1 MMWLLAQEAAGTG
14 AVMWKLIIAVSLF
27 VSVGL
32 LTYAWG
38 PLVMNFIR
46 RQEAEYD
53 RVLRGQLL
61 MDVSPRTVTVLG
73 LGGMLLLG
81 LIGYGISQNLLLAAL
96 LATAGAFL
104 PRLTIK
110 ALRNRRLYQLEE
122 QLVNGIRT
130 LTSGVRAG
138 LNLVQAMQLLARN
151 GVRPISEEFGHLV
164 NEYEHGVSLEVA
176 MENAAR
182 RIGSPN
188 YRLVFSALLT
198 HRERGG
204 DLGETL
210 ERIADSIREI
220 HRLQKRVETLTA
232 PGRTAAR
239 WMSAMPLVILGIFY
253 VIAQDA
259 VQMLFTDDLGKIFL
273 LGIVV
278 MNVLGYLWMRQIV
291 NIDI

>member
-1 MMWLLAQEAAGTG
+1 MMWLLAQEATGTG

-38 PLVMNFIR
+38 PLVMSFIR

-61 MDVSPRTVTVLG
+61 MDVSPRTVTVFG

-81 LIGYGISQNLLLAAL
+81 LIGYGIAQNLLLAVL

-259 VQMLFTDDLGKIFL
+259 VQMLFTDPLGKIFL